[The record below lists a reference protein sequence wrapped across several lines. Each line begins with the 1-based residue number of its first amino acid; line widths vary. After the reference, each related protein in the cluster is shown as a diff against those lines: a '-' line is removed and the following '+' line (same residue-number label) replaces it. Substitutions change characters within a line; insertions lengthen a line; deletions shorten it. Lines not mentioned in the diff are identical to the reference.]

1 MSGGKTM
8 CLKDEGL
15 SNKERVELLLGL
27 KADLEKEGFRV
38 SWSNPFFDSGGQ
50 FSEAQP
56 FSEGTQIYVSNLPVP
71 KIAPFDVVTALI
83 SVELDFLYFSLCV
96 YFRDVM
102 EPAIEADEIHEIY
115 DRHDRSWFPSLADYL
130 LEVQE
135 SFSLKWDV
143 EYDSCIEDSLYGH
156 FPLDGPAEII
166 SLLRA
171 LRERHE
177 AELHDLA

>member
-1 MSGGKTM
+1 M

-15 SNKERVELLLGL
+15 SSKARVELLLGL

-56 FSEGTQIYVSNLPVP
+56 FSEGTHIYVSNLPVP
-71 KIAPFDVVTALI
+71 KLAPFDVVTALI
-83 SVELDFLYFSLCV
+83 SVERDSLYFSLCV

-115 DRHDRSWFPSLADYL
+115 DRHDGSWFPSLVAYF
-130 LEVQE
+130 QE
-135 SFSLKWDV
+135 IQEAFSLKWDV
-143 EYDSCIEDSLYGH
+143 EHDSHIEDSLYGD
-156 FPLDGPAEII
+156 FPLGDAGQII
-166 SLLRA
+166 SLMRA
-171 LRERHE
+171 LRGRHE
-177 AELHDLA
+177 

>member
-1 MSGGKTM
+1 M
-8 CLKDEGL
+8 CLKDEGP

-83 SVELDFLYFSLCV
+83 SVERDFLYFSLCV

-102 EPAIEADEIHEIY
+102 EPAIEAHEIHEIY
-115 DRHDRSWFPSLADYL
+115 DRHDGSWFPSLVDYFR
-130 LEVQE
+130 EIQE
-135 SFSLKWDV
+135 PFSLKWDV

-156 FPLDGPAEII
+156 FPLDDPGVII

-171 LRERHE
+171 LRGRH
-177 AELHDLA
+177 AGVPARLVC